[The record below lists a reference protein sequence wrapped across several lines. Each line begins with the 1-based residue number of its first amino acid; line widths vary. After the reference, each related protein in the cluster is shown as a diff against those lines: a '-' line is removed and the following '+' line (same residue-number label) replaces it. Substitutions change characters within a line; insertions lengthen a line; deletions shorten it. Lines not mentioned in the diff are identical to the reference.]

1 MRAKVFVGLVVAV
14 SLLVACGS
22 NKTGG
27 NKEGFSTEAALPGA
41 SPSSAAPSGAPATG
55 PIAVTLGETDPTHMF
70 INMSATSA
78 VAGKVTFLV
87 TNTGSR
93 KHEFVVLSTATP
105 ADQFPI
111 VSFEGEKD
119 RIDEEA
125 PGVTNVGETGD
136 MNPGQTK
143 ALTIDM
149 AAGHFAVVCNLPGHY
164 RMGMHQDFTVVA
176 AAGGGGPIT
185 VSLGET
191 DPSHMFI
198 HLSATSAP
206 AGSVTFQVTNGGTR
220 KHEFVVLSTS
230 IPADQFPIV
239 SFEGEKDRIDE
250 EAPGVTNVGETG
262 DMKPGETKTLTI
274 DMAAGHFAVVCNLPG
289 HYRMGMHQ
297 DFTVTPATGGSGPIT
312 VSLGETDPSH
322 MFIHLSATSASAG
335 SVTFQVTNG
344 GSRKHEF
351 VVLATDTPADQ
362 FPIVSFEG
370 EKDRIDEDAA
380 GVTNVGE
387 TGDMKPGETKTLT
400 IDLAAGHYA
409 LVCNLPGHYR
419 MGMHQDFTVS

>member
-1 MRAKVFVGLVVAV
+1 
-14 SLLVACGS
+14 
-22 NKTGG
+22 
-27 NKEGFSTEAALPGA
+27 
-41 SPSSAAPSGAPATG
+41 
-55 PIAVTLGETDPTHMF
+55 MF

-87 TNTGSR
+87 SNTGSR
-93 KHEFVVLSTATP
+93 THEFVVLATATP
-105 ADQFPI
+105 AGAFPI

-119 RIDEEA
+119 RIDEDA

-136 MNPGQTK
+136 MKAGQTK

-149 AAGHFAVVCNLPGHY
+149 TAGHYAIVCNLPGHY
-164 RMGMHQDFTVVA
+164 RMGMHQDFTVVKA
-176 AAGGGGPIT
+176 AAAAVPIT

-206 AGSVTFQVTNGGTR
+206 AGQVTFQVTNEGTR

-262 DMKPGETKTLTI
+262 DMP
-274 DMAAGHFAVVCNLPG
+274 
-289 HYRMGMHQ
+289 
-297 DFTVTPATGGSGPIT
+297 
-312 VSLGETDPSH
+312 
-322 MFIHLSATSASAG
+322 AG
-335 SVTFQVTNG
+335 S
-344 GSRKHEF
+344 
-351 VVLATDTPADQ
+351 
-362 FPIVSFEG
+362 
-370 EKDRIDEDAA
+370 
-380 GVTNVGE
+380 
-387 TGDMKPGETKTLT
+387 TKTLT
-400 IDLAAGHYA
+400 IDLPAGHYA

-419 MGMHQDFTVS
+419 MGMHQDFTILPATPSAGPVTVSLGETDPAHMFIHLSANSAAAGEVTFQVTNEGTRKHEFVVLSTSVPADQFPIVSFEGEKDRIDEEAPGVTNVGETGDMPAGSTKTLTIDLAPGHYALVCNLPGHYRMGMHQDFTVT